1 MEGGAGLEKV
11 FRQEV
16 WRRGGSQPHRGVCAA
31 ARAPARECEPRPV
44 NVSLRGEVCARQHR
58 WMTLDTHLC
67 LTVGVCV
74 RAASVW
80 KCS

>member
-1 MEGGAGLEKV
+1 MLEKV
-11 FRQEV
+11 FRQEL

-31 ARAPARECEPRPV
+31 ARVPV
-44 NVSLRGEVCARQHR
+44 NVSLRGEECARQHR

-67 LTVGVCV
+67 LTVCVYV
-74 RAASVW
+74 RAARVW